1 MTRRYRRR
9 SGSAVHSASTA
20 LIGFW
25 AIRAGEG
32 TSIALDLVAQCD
44 RVIAAKG
51 GLLSEVR

>member
-1 MTRRYRRR
+1 MV
-9 SGSAVHSASTA
+9 SGRSTA
-20 LIGFW
+20 QTL
-25 AIRAGEG
+25 APLPSSRAGRAVEDTI